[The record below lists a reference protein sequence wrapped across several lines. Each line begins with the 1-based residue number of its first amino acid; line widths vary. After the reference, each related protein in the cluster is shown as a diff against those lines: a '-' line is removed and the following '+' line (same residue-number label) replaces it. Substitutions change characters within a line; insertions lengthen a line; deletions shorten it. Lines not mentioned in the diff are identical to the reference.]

1 MKMAQAIQYAEFLSK
16 GYLTLPKG
24 IIKRLHLKEGIK
36 FKVIGEEG
44 IIVLKQIEDDW
55 EDFDRILA
63 DIREHNKRFSEN
75 EILADVTS
83 AVREVRA
90 ERNAKVAISS

>member
-1 MKMAQAIQYAEFLSK
+1 MAQAIQYAEFLSK
-16 GYLTLPKG
+16 GYLTIPKG
-24 IIKRLHLKEGIK
+24 IIKRLHLKEGVK

-63 DIREHNKRFSEN
+63 DIREHNKIFSED

-83 AVREVRA
+83 AVKEVRI
-90 ERNAKVAISS
+90 ERNAKITTSA